1 MKYLELRAK
10 YDNMK
15 EAAGIKI
22 LELSTQVNNNNIDQ
36 ILKSVSSKINEKM
49 SKVLQDK
56 DTELNFLREKL
67 KGKRNEFHANE
78 SSYLE

>member
-1 MKYLELRAK
+1 MKNQELRDK
-10 YDNMK
+10 YDNMI
-15 EAAGIKI
+15 ESADIKI
-22 LELSTQVNNNNIDQ
+22 LELSAQVNNNSTDQ
-36 ILKSVSSKINEKM
+36 ILKSVARETNEKM

>member
-1 MKYLELRAK
+1 MIESA
-10 YDNMK
+10 D
-15 EAAGIKI
+15 IKI
-22 LELSTQVNNNNIDQ
+22 LELSAQVNNNNTDQ
-36 ILKSVSSKINEKM
+36 ILKSVARETNEKM